1 MDWTQFSDEPS
12 QFAGDSL
19 LERISRAYEDAVDAY
34 GNACDQAAIYEN
46 VYLAKFAMA
55 WAVAVED
62 GVAATVRS
70 KHCDNQSEV
79 LEARLDWNRAAATE
93 KRAKAKVEEMKNRLT
108 ACMAHTRFIRE
119 GSGG

>member
-1 MDWTQFSDEPS
+1 LDWTQFSDEPS

-55 WAVAVED
+55 WARAVED
-62 GVAATVRS
+62 KVPATTRS

-79 LEARLDWNRAAATE
+79 VEARLDWNRALAAE
-93 KRAKAKVEEMKNRLT
+93 KRCKAKVQELQTRMT
-108 ACMAHTRFIRE
+108 AAMAHQRYVRE
-119 GSGG
+119 GT